1 MTSHYDPNQPGQY
14 TPPFPEGGRSPRPP
28 KKRMPRWAKIV
39 AVACTIPIVIV
50 GGCTAVVIG
59 SGVASTVASQADKTP
74 VISDQ
79 PTINEPT
86 EPTSAPT
93 TDEPTEAPAP
103 PKPVEKAPTYL
114 PEDGTLIVGKDVKA
128 GTYQTRIPADA
139 LGCYWARLRSLDGD
153 LDNIIDNGLLSKAG
167 ALVTVKVRA
176 SDVALEVTCGGATWK
191 RVGK

>member
-1 MTSHYDPNQPGQY
+1 MSDSHYSPNQPGQY
-14 TPPFPEGGRSPRPP
+14 PQPRPVGPPP

-74 VISDQ
+74 VISDE
-79 PTINEPT
+79 PTIN

-93 TDEPTEAPAP
+93 TDETTEAPAP

-114 PEDGTLIVGKDVKA
+114 PEDGTLIVGKDVKP

-167 ALVTVKVRA
+167 TLVTVKVRA

-191 RVGK
+191 RVG